1 MSTSRKSSSSS
12 EPSTALVPPQHY
24 GFAGTLIAVSG
35 CINLLI
41 GAVVI
46 LGVVFVAGP
55 CCCLGFLPLIYGGLE
70 IWAGRRMIAGQ
81 PVSGLKWISLGG
93 LIVGAMTLPLGGFLP
108 VGLELLASF
117 SLRDPEVE
125 TFLAS
130 ELPGWSP
137 LD

>member
-1 MSTSRKSSSSS
+1 MSTSRNASYSPES
-12 EPSTALVPPQHY
+12 STALVPPQHY
-24 GFAGTLIAVSG
+24 SFAGTLIAVSG
-35 CINLLI
+35 TINVLI
-41 GAVVI
+41 GAVIV
-46 LGVVFVAGP
+46 LGAVFIAGP

-70 IWAGRRMIAGQ
+70 IWAGRRMMAGE

-93 LIVGAMTLPLGGFLP
+93 IFVGALTLPLGGFLS

-125 TFLAS
+125 AFLAS
-130 ELPGWSP
+130 DLPESSP